1 MSFNRSGSLQAD
13 TRTKLFWVAAFA
25 LAFFAASGLDL
36 WTTEWA
42 LLRSDAAEANL
53 YATDEGQYSAAKA
66 WAFTAIG
73 GTLMTAWFAFGIFNA
88 DRVSAE
94 WMRRPV
100 RSFFH
105 LYSNPLFSIPWSRR
119 VIDRSPLH
127 AIAITI
133 AFVALRMLAAF
144 NNALIAMGLDG
155 PISTAIR
162 LISQFSSP
170 LTGFLVAVPAF
181 YIAIILAL
189 SPFAARLI
197 GFVRARSHLA
207 NSWDHV

>member
-1 MSFNRSGSLQAD
+1 MSFNPSGSLQAG
-13 TRTKLFWVAAFA
+13 TRIKFVCVAAFA
-25 LAFFAASGLDL
+25 LAFLAASGLDL

-42 LLRSDAAEANL
+42 LVRSDAAEANL
-53 YATDEGQYSAAKA
+53 YATDDGQYSATRA
-66 WAFTAIG
+66 WTYTAIG
-73 GTLMTAWFAFGIFNA
+73 GALMTAWFAFGIFNA
-88 DRVSAE
+88 DRVSSE
-94 WMRRPV
+94 WLRRPV

-155 PISTAIR
+155 PISIAIR

-170 LTGFLVAVPAF
+170 LTGFLVAVPVL

-189 SPFAARLI
+189 SPLAARLI
-197 GFVRARSHLA
+197 GIVSARPYLA
-207 NSWDHV
+207 NSRDHV